1 MTKEIETSMLD
12 AIKNGKSAQVE
23 QALIK
28 YNMSD
33 KQRERIELNL
43 QSKGL

>member
-1 MTKEIETSMLD
+1 MLD
-12 AIKNGKSAQVE
+12 AIKNGKASQVE

-33 KQRERIELNL
+33 KQKKAINLEL
-43 QSKGL
+43 SKI